1 MKKCFFYLLLFV
13 CSTTL
18 SWGQTSIT
26 PIRTDVS
33 GFSTWT
39 DNVIT
44 GTTYLQLLSSNSST
58 ITPALNF
65 SGFTSQTLDFT
76 IRTFGGTSGTSNI
89 VTVSISTDNGS
100 NWSVVGT
107 KTASTSTL
115 TAVTQISLAGYS
127 GTQIKVKF
135 ESLGATGT
143 IGLGIDNIDIK
154 GVAIVSCIAPTTQ
167 ATFSTSTPALN
178 VITQNFAVGN
188 GTGRLILI
196 NTTNSFTDPSDLTN
210 PTANTIYGG
219 SGQQVVFNG
228 TSGSNVTVTNL
239 SSNSTYYFAIYEYN
253 CSGATTV
260 YNATENTT
268 SATTLSPT
276 PEINIKQGVT
286 NILTGGSH
294 SFGNIEIGAFV
305 DIVFTIEN
313 VGSAN
318 LTLTTPL
325 ADSGDY
331 SIFSQPTTPI
341 NAAGTTN
348 FTVRFT
354 PTALGAI
361 NGSLTITNNDSNENP
376 YVINFTGTGA
386 NSSNSD
392 VIANAAYGYNSNINY
407 TLFQASSITNTGML
421 GAANG
426 SVDLFKFDIRDGGAS
441 ANDLDLLPT
450 ILSAITF
457 NVTNISMIRSAAL
470 FDGNTMV
477 TNTPLINTGA
487 GTIAFTGLSGGNVTA
502 IDNATKSLTLRITF
516 LTSVTDNTQFQVTI
530 ANANTIVAGGN
541 TSSGFSAFTIIVSN
555 TTADRNRIEV
565 TADRLAFVQQ
575 PSNTT
580 VNLAMTPSVTV
591 RAIDINSN
599 LDLDYIGTIG
609 ITSAGT
615 LSGTPVNITAS
626 SGVATYSSLTH
637 TATGTGL
644 TMTATTTGLASSNT
658 ISSSAFNIIA
668 VIYPNNCYRSK
679 TAGTWTSTSGGGS
692 ATWEQ
697 FSASTNTWSNYSGSP
712 STTATVFIAHNI
724 DIPTAGGS
732 YGSASIYIQNGA
744 TLTWG
749 SSSPWTAKNM
759 YIYNGGVLQIN
770 TKFTMD
776 SAGIFEIED
785 GGTVNF
791 NYGSFSGS
799 NLNTSLWN
807 GTEVFHPYSNF
818 VIQNQASSTSDFFI
832 PSESDVSTNTY
843 SGFTACFGNLIF
855 DSTGSS
861 TFVFLGSS
869 FTKNITHNN
878 FIFRSLTSSANSF
891 RFSSSN
897 FTTTIG
903 GNFTMES
910 GFNRTVSIT
919 TSAITGTLNIKG
931 NLVNDSSKKLTVFN
945 NSTSGS
951 LTLNVDGYISESSS
965 GIIELNGANGGTSTL
980 NLKGDMSIASTALL
994 TAAATSGTTFNFI
1007 GTGDGLSA
1015 ATTQTID
1022 IASTGV
1028 TRNQYIN
1035 FNVNAGA
1042 YVQISN
1048 QNFELGKNSS
1058 LTVKGSGSSGG
1069 TFDFGFNGTTALNVT
1084 SYSTGTNFTSQQ
1096 AATLKISSIDGIS
1109 STSGTVGNIQI
1120 TNAPSISNVAF
1131 FHYIGKANQTTGTG
1145 LPTGS
1150 SAKIVIVEL
1159 SDNTKTLTL
1168 TNGVGI
1174 SNTTTLD
1181 ALGGKLDIRKG
1192 IVLGT
1197 NAADFTG
1204 SGRLVMS
1211 DGEYR
1216 ISTVTATPTSNYLP
1230 QLSGYSN
1237 YSLTGG
1243 TVHLN
1248 ATNATQILSGTPNYY
1263 NLKFSGSNTL
1273 GADYKGISNTTSV
1286 SNTITMSETAVVDI
1300 DTKSLGGTGTN
1311 LTMANTSYFRLGG
1324 SGLKPDA
1331 TGAYSLASGTTIE
1344 YYGTSATNIRAG
1356 VSGPVISYANV
1367 IVNGTNDATNY
1378 LTSGIQFQ
1386 SGGSFTV
1393 KNGATFKCSNTAGFN
1408 GTTVTAISSTNNPTI
1423 ILETGSTVEYAG
1435 TNQTLTPISSPN
1447 PYSNMVISGSGTKSI
1462 SSASEI
1468 LVGNNLNVIA
1478 GTLQVDS
1485 DKLLTVTNMLSN
1497 SSGNDVLIKNNGSL
1511 VQIND
1516 GITDSGTI
1524 KMTRTSRS
1532 MIQNDYIYWGSP
1544 VTGDVSAQISATNF
1558 DASYM
1563 WDLYGTVDGAWNN
1576 ITATTPGRGF
1586 ITRVSGLGVG
1596 TKDFDFTGT
1605 PNNGIIN
1612 VPHALSYT
1620 HGVGSF
1626 DTVATGNTILLAN
1639 PYPSAINASAFITA
1653 NNNSTGNIGGTLYF
1667 WTSFTQPNGNGD
1679 YTTNDYASWNATG
1692 ATGTIAPSDP
1702 SGNGS
1707 ILKPTGKIA
1716 AGQGF
1721 FAQIYDNADI
1731 IFNNSMRVRSVTD
1744 NSQFF
1749 RNNNATATDEQNR
1762 IWLSIS
1768 NSNHAYRQ
1776 TLVGYVTGATN
1787 DRDLLYDGDAFT
1799 DNAVNLYS
1807 VLNTKPMVIQGR
1819 SLPFDTSDLVPLG
1832 FKVTTAGDYTIN
1844 IDEVDGLFVTGHPIY
1859 IEDLLLSTTQE
1870 LTQSP
1875 YTFTSAAGV
1884 FDNRFVLRYT
1894 DTSLGIHTV
1903 DNSNSIHV
1911 YTKNHQ
1917 IFVQS
1922 ELSQL
1927 TEVAVYDVL
1936 GRLLFENKNIKSRE
1950 CISSTITNQQ
1960 TLIVK
1965 IKLDNEQ
1972 VITKKILLGS

>member
-1 MKKCFFYLLLFV
+1 MKKWIFYLLLFV
-13 CSTTL
+13 CTTTL

-26 PIRTDVS
+26 PIRTDLS

-107 KTASTSTL
+107 KTANTSTL

-575 PSNTT
+575 PSNTSINA
-580 VNLAMTPSVTV
+580 VMTPSITV

-599 LDLDYIGTIG
+599 LDLDYTGSIG
-609 ITSAGT
+609 ITSIGT
-615 LSGTPVNITAS
+615 LSGTPVNATAS

-637 TATGTGL
+637 TAAGTGL
-644 TMTATTTGLASSNT
+644 TLMATTTGLLSSNT
-658 ISSSAFNIIA
+658 VSSTTFNITAILFSNGD
-668 VIYPNNCYRSK
+668 YK
-679 TAGTWTSTSGGGS
+679 TTSSGNWHSTTGSGT
-692 ATWEQ
+692 ATWQ
-697 FSASTNTWSNYSGSP
+697 QYNSATNTWSSATEPSA
-712 STTATVFIAHNI
+712 STTKTV
-724 DIPTAGGS
+724 
-732 YGSASIYIQNGA
+732 
-744 TLTWG
+744 
-749 SSSPWTAKNM
+749 
-759 YIYNGGVLQIN
+759 YIYHSIILVGNNTAMNIVIENGGVLSTFTVAPTWTNVLVKTGGRLNKESNGFKMNSSGILEVEDGATFTYKHTN
-770 TKFTMD
+770 TTARSTNLWFGTEKFHPNSNFEILVSD
-776 SAGIFEIED
+776 SSTQNIFENIDDISEYTD
-785 GGTVNF
+785 ANNG
-791 NYGSFSGS
+791 NY
-799 NLNTSLWN
+799 
-807 GTEVFHPYSNF
+807 
-818 VIQNQASSTSDFFI
+818 A
-832 PSESDVSTNTY
+832 
-843 SGFTACFGNLIF
+843 ACFGNIIINCNTGSMQLVPSGFVKNLTHGDLILRANSDTKALF
-855 DSTGSS
+855 SGSFTTSIGGDLIVESAFNSSATLLSTSSTGNL
-861 TFVFLGSS
+861 TIKGSILHS
-869 FTKNITHNN
+869 ASRTLTLLNNATGNVAITVEGNITVNP
-878 FIFRSLTSSANSF
+878 TS
-891 RFSSSN
+891 
-897 FTTTIG
+897 
-903 GNFTMES
+903 
-910 GFNRTVSIT
+910 
-919 TSAITGTLNIKG
+919 TGTLN
-931 NLVNDSSKKLTVFN
+931 L
-945 NSTSGS
+945 NST
-951 LTLNVDGYISESSS
+951 
-965 GIIELNGANGGTSTL
+965 NGGSSTL
-980 NLKGDMSIASTALL
+980 NLKGDLTVGSFGLLSVLSTSTNA
-994 TAAATSGTTFNFI
+994 TFNFT

-1022 IASTGV
+1022 VASTGV

-1084 SYSTGTNFTSQQ
+1084 SYSTSTNFTSQQ

-1109 STSGTVGNIQI
+1109 STSGTVGNIQTTI
-1120 TNAPSISNVAF
+1120 APVINSVAT

-1145 LPTGS
+1145 LPSAS

-1168 TNGVGI
+1168 TNGIGI
-1174 SNTTTLD
+1174 SNGTTLD

-1216 ISTVTATPTSNYLP
+1216 ISTVTTTPTADYLP

-1237 YSLTGG
+1237 YSLTSG

-1248 ATNATQILSGTPNYY
+1248 AANATQILSGTPNYY
-1263 NLKFSGSNTL
+1263 NLKFSGSNTY
-1273 GADYKGISNTTSV
+1273 GTNYKGISNTTSV
-1286 SNTITMSETAVVDI
+1286 SNAITISETAIVDI
-1300 DTKSLGGTGTN
+1300 GTKSLGGTGTN
-1311 LTMANTSYFRLGG
+1311 LTMENTSYFKLGG

-1331 TGAYSLASGTTIE
+1331 TGTYSLASGTTIE
-1344 YYGTSATNIRAG
+1344 FYGTSATNIRAG
-1356 VSGPVISYANV
+1356 ISSPVIYYANV
-1367 IVNGTNDATNY
+1367 IVNGTNVATNY

-1596 TKDFDFTGT
+1596 TKDFDFTGV
-1605 PNNGIIN
+1605 PNNGVIN
-1612 VPHALSYT
+1612 VPNNLSYT

-1679 YTTNDYASWNATG
+1679 YTTNDYASWNGTG

-1707 ILKPTGKIA
+1707 SLKPTGKIA

-1749 RNNNATATDEQNR
+1749 RNNNATDEQNR

-1819 SLPFDTSDLVPLG
+1819 ALPFGTSDLVPLG
-1832 FKVTTAGDYTIN
+1832 YKVTTAGDYTIN
-1844 IDEVDGLFVTGHPIY
+1844 IDEVDGLFVTGQPIY
-1859 IEDLLLSTTQE
+1859 IEDLLLSNTHE

-1875 YTFTSAAGV
+1875 YTFTSAAGI

-1903 DNSNSIHV
+1903 DSSNLVQV

-1936 GRLLFENKNIKSRE
+1936 GRLLFENKNIKNRE